1 MAIGFID
8 PGGLDELQVVEEC
21 NDVVQDGECDECVM
35 ACGCTAEEQVEL
47 AEETSERRDAC
58 QAEHRNGK
66 GNAKARV
73 LFRKATERLECFFTV
88 VSDNAENEEREVVRN
103 GIDKE
108 VIDDCRL
115 CGCCRAE
122 QCHHDVTGL
131 SDRAVSHET
140 AEAALL

>member
-1 MAIGFID
+1 
-8 PGGLDELQVVEEC
+8 
-21 NDVVQDGECDECVM
+21 M

-47 AEETSERRDAC
+47 AEETGERRDAC

-73 LFRKATERLECFFTV
+73 LFRKATERLECFFAV
-88 VSDNAENEEREVVRN
+88 VTDNAEHEEGKVVRN

-108 VIDDCRL
+108 VIDDSRL
-115 CGCCRAE
+115 CCCCWAE

-131 SDRAVSHET
+131 SDGAVSHEA